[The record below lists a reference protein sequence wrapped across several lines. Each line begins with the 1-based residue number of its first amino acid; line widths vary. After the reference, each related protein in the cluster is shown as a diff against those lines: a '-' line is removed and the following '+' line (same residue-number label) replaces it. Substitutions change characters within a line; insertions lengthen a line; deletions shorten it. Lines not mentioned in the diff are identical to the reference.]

1 LAFGKKHAATAT
13 RQHAENA
20 KDNGADEIPTHSP
33 RHGGQDAMV
42 LLTFL
47 QRLARS
53 CGGARAPH
61 AMVKKS
67 PRARRCRSAPSPPF
81 GERGP
86 RCRLSRCAAPISIVR
101 HGAARPRRPEYAIW
115 GFAYLNGELDGHR
128 VVSCS
133 QTR

>member
-1 LAFGKKHAATAT
+1 LGVVAPRLAFGKKHAATAT
-13 RQHAENA
+13 CQHAENA

-86 RCRLSRCAAPISIVR
+86 RCRLSRCAAPDFYCAPWR
-101 HGAARPRRPEYAIW
+101 
-115 GFAYLNGELDGHR
+115 
-128 VVSCS
+128 CS
-133 QTR
+133 PSATRICHLGLRIP